1 MAVTTDNISNFLD
14 VVDLIPQLYDPEEN
28 KFNVLSEIEI
38 RSLITRTDTRLKNEL
53 RPYYGSTLTTSTPYA
68 TSPIP
73 RFGNT
78 QTGNLLLENAAGTE
92 TLTVSSSLSNTQ
104 VYTITFTSAT
114 AFSVES
120 DLTGSNGTGSTA
132 SDFTTTDTFLTIPTE
147 LWNGTFFNGDVHYIK
162 VYTHETAL
170 VYLSS
175 LLAANQVLNTIY
187 TEEVPDASASAEKY
201 LEQYQR
207 QVRALQ
213 RGEAFLEKGLSTR
226 DINPIQVDYEIDEY
240 GVDATDYPEKDWN
253 PRSGY

>member
-68 TSPIP
+68 TSPVP

-104 VYTITFTSAT
+104 VYTITFTSTT
-114 AFSVES
+114 AFSVSS
-120 DLTGSNGTGSTA
+120 DLTGANGTGSTA

-147 LWNGTFFNGDVHYIK
+147 LWNGSFFNGDVHYIR
-162 VYTHETAL
+162 VYTHESAL
-170 VYLSS
+170 VQLSA